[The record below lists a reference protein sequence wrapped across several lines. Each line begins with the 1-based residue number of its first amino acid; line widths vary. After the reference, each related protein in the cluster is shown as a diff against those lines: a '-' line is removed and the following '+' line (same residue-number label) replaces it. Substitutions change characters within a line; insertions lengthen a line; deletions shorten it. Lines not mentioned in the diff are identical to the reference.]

1 MPSIQPSIVHWR
13 MDPFNDLTL
22 IHSPLNPS
30 IFDRVRFPVIIDPD
44 PNSKSLQSPILL
56 LPKTSGVMQ
65 STTLPLEPVICLP
78 FASRIPPVEQ
88 HWSKLQNV
96 NDNSSFVP
104 AYLVPQSVLIC
115 NSAVPVRIM

>member
-13 MDPFNDLTL
+13 MDPFDDLTL

-30 IFDRVRFPVIIDPD
+30 ISDRVRFPVIIDPD

-65 STTLPLEPVICLP
+65 STTLRLEVICLP

-115 NSAVPVRIM
+115 NSAVSVRKM